1 MYKLHKWT
9 RIESSWTKTQLHWKD
24 PDRVEQWN
32 LSSGYTQGGI
42 LSVEKALG
50 IWAALG
56 SEHTAVQRYV
66 WEMCFS
72 KVHFWN
78 VCFFKVYFSKVWR
91 SSECKDQDRVEK
103 WNGSRSESS
112 CCHLDIVFKMINIM
126 LEKINEENEKC
137 MCLCKPC
144 KSPDN
149 VLKVLDTINDEV
161 GQCVH
166 IC

>member
-1 MYKLHKWT
+1 MQIQMYCNKLTSHTNALYCIVGLLQYQIVIRMYKWT

-50 IWAALG
+50 IWVESS
-56 SEHTAVQRYV
+56 SEHTAAQRYV

-112 CCHLDIVFKMINIM
+112 CCHFDTVFK
-126 LEKINEENEKC
+126 
-137 MCLCKPC
+137 
-144 KSPDN
+144 S
-149 VLKVLDTINDEV
+149 VRW
-161 GQCVH
+161 
-166 IC
+166 

>member
-1 MYKLHKWT
+1 MGLLQYQIVIRMYKWT

-72 KVHFWN
+72 KVHFWTC
-78 VCFFKVYFSKVWR
+78 VSSKCIFQKFDGAV
-91 SSECKDQDRVEK
+91 SAKIK
-103 WNGSRSESS
+103 IGLRSETAPGVNPVAAILTLFLSQS
-112 CCHLDIVFKMINIM
+112 DDKYHASGNQWGKWKMYEFVQTVI
-126 LEKINEENEKC
+126 
-137 MCLCKPC
+137 LC
-144 KSPDN
+144 
-149 VLKVLDTINDEV
+149 
-161 GQCVH
+161 
-166 IC
+166 